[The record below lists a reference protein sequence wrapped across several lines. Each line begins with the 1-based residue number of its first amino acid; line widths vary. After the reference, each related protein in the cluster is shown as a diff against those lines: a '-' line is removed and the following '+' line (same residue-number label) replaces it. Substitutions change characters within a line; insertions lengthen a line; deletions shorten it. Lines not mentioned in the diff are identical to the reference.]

1 MRYTLIDKDVA
12 ILNGFRSETHRI
24 VGGMMILN
32 ENELRSR
39 QQDIEALA
47 ESLGGTLMTYG
58 ETVNKIKEIEY
69 D

>member
-12 ILNGFRSETHRI
+12 ILNDFRSETHRI

-47 ESLGGTLMTYG
+47 EALGGTLMTYG